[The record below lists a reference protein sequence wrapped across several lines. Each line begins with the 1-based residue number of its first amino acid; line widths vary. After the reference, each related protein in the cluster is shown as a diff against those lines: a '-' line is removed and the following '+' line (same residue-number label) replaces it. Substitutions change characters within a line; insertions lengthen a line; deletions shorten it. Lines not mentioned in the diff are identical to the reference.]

1 MKYALY
7 EAVDTRDNKP
17 MLWLLAGQYPERKLA
32 LFTPKTEAA
41 AVKRKTAAAPDRIAW
56 ETTEAWYL
64 HAALGGARLV
74 DSWEMNS

>member
-41 AVKRKTAAAPDRIAW
+41 AVKRNTAAAPDRIAW

>member
-1 MKYALY
+1 MKYSLY